1 MIPLFLETP
10 ICGKANAINLVSQV
24 MHALNEATKQRRNMD
39 TARLDMAKLCEAKA
53 GSTSWRNIKSL
64 EYIHII

>member
-53 GSTSWRNIKSL
+53 GSTS
-64 EYIHII
+64 